1 MLPISPGFM
10 ARPARLLGLSP
21 VKAATLVSSLNP
33 YLVIIVC
40 RYVNLHEGSLEALV
54 RPHLSCMYSDT
65 SATTVLL
72 YTGLP
77 SLDASSGPTASSRP
91 WTNQSSVLRPHGVAI
106 LQSEASTGVT

>member
-1 MLPISPGFM
+1 M

-33 YLVIIVC
+33 YLVIKVRN
-40 RYVNLHEGSLEALV
+40 RYVNLHEGRFEALV

-65 SATTVLL
+65 PATTVLL

-77 SLDASSGPTASSRP
+77 SLAASSGPTASSRP

-106 LQSEASTGVT
+106 LQSEASTGLT

>member
-1 MLPISPGFM
+1 M

-33 YLVIIVC
+33 YLVIKVRN
-40 RYVNLHEGSLEALV
+40 RYVNLHECPFEALV
-54 RPHLSCMYSDT
+54 RAHLSCMYSDT

-77 SLDASSGPTASSRP
+77 SLAASSGPTASRRP
-91 WTNQSSVLRPHGVAI
+91 WGPIRAQY
-106 LQSEASTGVT
+106 